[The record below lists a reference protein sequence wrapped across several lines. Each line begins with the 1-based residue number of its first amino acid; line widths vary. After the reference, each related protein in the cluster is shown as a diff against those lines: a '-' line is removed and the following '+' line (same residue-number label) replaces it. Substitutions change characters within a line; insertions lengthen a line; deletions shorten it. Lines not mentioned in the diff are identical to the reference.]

1 MSTVEQTP
9 MEQPAQRQGQPRH
22 SRQQQET
29 TREIP
34 AHQGGADFI
43 GQVTTRQPGPPRVGP
58 PEVRRDTRTIRGTD
72 IVAAFG
78 ALVAAA
84 ALTGVLFDQIAPFSG
99 VVGFIAIAYPLFL
112 AIYAL
117 LVSLEENALTV
128 RDKVVSAVVHS
139 TAVIAI
145 GALGAIIFY
154 PIWMGWD
161 ALWKSN
167 FYTEDMADAGTL
179 DPLELGGILHAI
191 VGTLEQISIALVITV
206 PLGLATAVFLNETR
220 GVFTRL
226 VRTVVEA
233 MTALPSI
240 VAGLFVYASLILLL
254 GFQRSG
260 FAAGTA
266 ISIMMLPIM
275 IRAADVVLRLVP
287 SSLREASLALGA
299 GQLRTVWHVVLP
311 TARSG
316 LTTSV
321 LLATARGVG
330 ETSPVLIAA
339 GFTPYLN
346 ANPFVDAQV
355 SLPLATY
362 QMVGSS
368 EETMQTR
375 AFGAATVL
383 IVLVLVL
390 FVLARVL
397 GGRGAGALSNGQL
410 RRRARASARDRERYI
425 AARAHQQA
433 HFLPDPQQPPGPQQY
448 GPQQPSP
455 QQPDPQQGAQS

>member
-1 MSTVEQTP
+1 MSTVEPTVARP
-9 MEQPAQRQGQPRH
+9 VPELA
-22 SRQQQET
+22 ET
-29 TREIP
+29 TQQIP
-34 AHQGGADFI
+34 
-43 GQVTTRQPGPPRVGP
+43 QPTERLAQPQPHRLPLPVPGRHRAAPA
-58 PEVRRDTRTIRGTD
+58 PEVRRDTRSIRRAD
-72 IVAAFG
+72 IVALLG

-128 RDKVVSAVVHS
+128 RDKLVSALVHS
-139 TAVIAI
+139 VAVLAV
-145 GALGAIIFY
+145 GALIVIISY
-154 PIWMGWD
+154 PVVEGWP
-161 ALWKSN
+161 ALAHLN
-167 FYTEDMADAGTL
+167 FFTEDMADAGTL
-179 DPLELGGILHAI
+179 DPLEFGGILHAI

-220 GVFTRL
+220 GAFTRL

-240 VAGLFVYASLILLL
+240 VAGLFIYASLILLL

-260 FAAGTA
+260 FAAGAA

-362 QMVGSS
+362 QMVASS

-375 AFGAATVL
+375 AFGAASVL
-383 IVLVLVL
+383 ILLVLIL

-397 GGRGAGALSNGQL
+397 GGREAGALSAGQQ
-410 RRRARASARDRERYI
+410 RRRAKASARDRERFI
-425 AARAHQQA
+425 AATGHSASPPPA
-433 HFLPDPQQPPGPQQY
+433 QPLAGP
-448 GPQQPSP
+448 PLT
-455 QQPDPQQGAQS
+455 DPQQGVQL

>member
-1 MSTVEQTP
+1 MSTVEA
-9 MEQPAQRQGQPRH
+9 QPVPAYPQPTQRVPQPVPGRH
-22 SRQQQET
+22 RA
-29 TREIP
+29 P
-34 AHQGGADFI
+34 LA
-43 GQVTTRQPGPPRVGP
+43 
-58 PEVRRDTRTIRGTD
+58 PEVRRDTRSIRRAD
-72 IVAAFG
+72 IVALIG
-78 ALVAAA
+78 ALVAAV

-99 VVGFIAIAYPLFL
+99 VVGFVAIAYPLFL
-112 AIYAL
+112 GIYAL
-117 LVSLEENALTV
+117 LVSLEESALTV
-128 RDKVVSAVVHS
+128 RDKLVSALVHS
-139 TAVIAI
+139 IAVLAVAALIVIIAYPVVK
-145 GALGAIIFY
+145 GWPALTH
-154 PIWMGWD
+154 
-161 ALWKSN
+161 LN
-167 FYTEDMADAGTL
+167 FFTEDMADAGTL
-179 DPLELGGILHAI
+179 DPLEFGGILHAI
-191 VGTLEQISIALVITV
+191 VGTLEQISIALVVTV

-240 VAGLFVYASLILLL
+240 VAGLFIYASLILLL

-260 FAAGTA
+260 FAAGCA

-362 QMVGSS
+362 QMVASS

-375 AFGAATVL
+375 AFGAASVL
-383 IVLVLVL
+383 ILLVLIL

-397 GGRGAGALSNGQL
+397 GGREAGALSAGQQ
-410 RRRARASARDRERYI
+410 RRRAKASVRDRERFI
-425 AARAHQQA
+425 AAANHR
-433 HFLPDPQQPPGPQQY
+433 PGS
-448 GPQQPSP
+448 GSP
-455 QQPDPQQGAQS
+455 LPDPQQGAQS